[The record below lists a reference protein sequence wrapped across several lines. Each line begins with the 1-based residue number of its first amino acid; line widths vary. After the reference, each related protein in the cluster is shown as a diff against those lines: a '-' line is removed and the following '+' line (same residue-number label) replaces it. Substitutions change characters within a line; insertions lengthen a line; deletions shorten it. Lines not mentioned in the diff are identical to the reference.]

1 MGMEVTK
8 HHLTV
13 PAQSWSLE
21 ELRDFCKRNLQIS
34 PVNQQ
39 DYRQLILAI
48 DEVASNIVEHAYP
61 EGEKKGD
68 VQIDIDLQEDKVVI
82 EIRDKGIPFNPL
94 NTDPIDPRKSFS
106 ARLKRGYGIA
116 IILRVIPDI
125 RYERT
130 DQGENLLT
138 MTKLLKEE

>member
-1 MGMEVTK
+1 MEVTK

-48 DEVASNIVEHAYP
+48 DEVASNIVEHGHA
-61 EGEKKGD
+61 
-68 VQIDIDLQEDKVVI
+68 
-82 EIRDKGIPFNPL
+82 F
-94 NTDPIDPRKSFS
+94 F
-106 ARLKRGYGIA
+106 KRGSYW
-116 IILRVIPDI
+116 
-125 RYERT
+125 
-130 DQGENLLT
+130 EN
-138 MTKLLKEE
+138 MKYA